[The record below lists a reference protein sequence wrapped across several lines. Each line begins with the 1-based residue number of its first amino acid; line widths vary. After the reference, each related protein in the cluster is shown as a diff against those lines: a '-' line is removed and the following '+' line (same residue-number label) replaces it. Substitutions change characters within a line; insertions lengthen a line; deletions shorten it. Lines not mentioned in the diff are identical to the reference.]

1 MFRRLIAIATVTM
14 LVAPLAIAATLE
26 NLQVAFTAETNDRAR
41 YLAFAGTADAEG
53 YPSVASLFRA
63 AARAEEV
70 HAANHAEVIKVLGG
84 EPKTSTEAPVVKST
98 AENLA
103 SAIDHETYERDAM
116 YAEFL
121 RIARQ
126 DNAGSATMRTL
137 NYAQSAEET
146 HARLFSAALHDLNS
160 SKGLLETF
168 YVCRICGHTT
178 TNLRFEN
185 CPSCADPKHDY
196 EAVH

>member
-1 MFRRLIAIATVTM
+1 MLRRLIVMSAVAM
-14 LVAPLAIAATLE
+14 LVAPLAIAGTLE
-26 NLQVAFTAETNDRAR
+26 NLQVAFTAETNDHAR
-41 YLAFAGTADAEG
+41 YLAFAQKAEAEG

-70 HAANHAEVIKVLGG
+70 HAANHADVIKVLGG
-84 EPKTSTEAPVVKST
+84 EPKTSTETPAVKPT

-103 SAIDHETYERDAM
+103 SAIDHETYERDTM
-116 YAEFL
+116 DSEFL

-126 DNAGSATMRTL
+126 ENAGSAAMRTL

-146 HARLFSAALHDLNS
+146 HAQLFAAALHDLRS
-160 SKGLLETF
+160 SKGVLETF